1 MSSDRVLPRG
11 WSVRPNGDVWEGV
24 GGSARA
30 VVYRVRD
37 GWLVPGVRSA
47 GELRAIADWVEGHDG
62 ERGR

>member
-1 MSSDRVLPRG
+1 MGEAVLPSG

-37 GWLVPGVRSA
+37 GWLVASVRS
-47 GELRAIADWVEGHDG
+47 GVELRAIADLVEGYDG
-62 ERGR
+62 GDG